1 MARRKSTSRPT
12 GPARDTGRGAPPA
25 ELLSHVGFLLNRA
38 ALLVREDFAEA
49 LRPFKLTPRHY
60 GVLTYLAEA
69 GPCSQQEIGERVLA
83 DRTTMVN
90 VVDDLERLGLA
101 CRAPQPGDRRAYSVH
116 LTGKGRQ
123 MQARAQSAA
132 RAVNREF
139 LQGLSAREQR
149 ELRDLLRRVVLARYA
164 GHDGGR

>member
-1 MARRKSTSRPT
+1 MVRRRTTGWSRE
-12 GPARDTGRGAPPA
+12 PARETGGGAPPA

-123 MQARAQSAA
+123 TQARAQSVA
-132 RAVNREF
+132 RVINREF
-139 LQGLSAREQR
+139 LQALSAREQR
-149 ELRDLLRRVVLARYA
+149 ELRGLLRRVVLGRYA
-164 GHDGGR
+164 GRDDGR